1 MIKWHRHSNGRLV
14 PSARL
19 SASTVA
25 RASSMS
31 KGEIDISLNPH
42 NLLIK
47 IVISFR
53 VQGEVETR
61 SSERIFKLARGRG
74 RVEKRKERERTRG
87 RHNNVIYIHF
97 SLGTIRPC
105 AEANAL
111 LPNITG
117 RNEICE

>member
-14 PSARL
+14 PPAWL

-25 RASSMS
+25 HASSMS

-53 VQGEVETR
+53 VQGEVEAR

-74 RVEKRKERERTRG
+74 RVEKKERERTRG

-97 SLGTIRPC
+97 SVGTIRSC

-111 LPNITG
+111 LPNIAG